1 MTILAIKS
9 PLRAIKAPQ
18 RVEVVRIRTIY
29 RGAIDKRIAGQAM
42 FAISGM

>member
-1 MTILAIKS
+1 MTMLAIKS
-9 PLRAIKAPQ
+9 PLRAIKSPP

-29 RGAIDKRIAGQAM
+29 QGAIDKRVAGQAM

>member
-9 PLRAIKAPQ
+9 PLRAIKVPQ
-18 RVEVVRIRTIY
+18 RGEVVRIRTIY
-29 RGAIDKRIAGQAM
+29 RGAIDKRIAGQAI

>member
-9 PLRAIKAPQ
+9 PLRGITALL

-29 RGAIDKRIAGQAM
+29 QGAIDKHIGGQAM

>member
-9 PLRAIKAPQ
+9 PLRAIKVPQ

-29 RGAIDKRIAGQAM
+29 QGEIYKRIAGQAM